1 MTKRSRTPGPRSK
14 VTPPTGISAPRPSL
28 VTLSDAETT
37 EAARLESM
45 RGSAPPER
53 VTMPAPPAA
62 IGRFSIE
69 MHVPSVEVDYRA
81 SFERGAFR
89 EGLIAAR
96 ERLSV
101 SPADTSALRI
111 AQRCEEALAE
121 QLLAVLGGLEAR
133 IELRIALADDEATA
147 RELAVQ
153 AQIEHGARSVRE
165 LLADL
170 DLPRIDALDTI
181 AALQDRGLVRVNL
194 SEQKTTTH
202 DPT

>member
-1 MTKRSRTPGPRSK
+1 MSKRSRTPGSRRK
-14 VTPPTGISAPRPSL
+14 VTPPAGMPAPRPSM

-37 EAARLESM
+37 EAARIESM
-45 RGSAPPER
+45 RGSTPPER

-121 QLLAVLGGLEAR
+121 QLLAALGGLDAVV
-133 IELRIALADDEATA
+133 ELRIALADDEGTT
-147 RELAVQ
+147 RELTVQ
-153 AQIEHGARSVRE
+153 AQLEHGARSVRG
-165 LLADL
+165 LLD
-170 DLPRIDALDTI
+170 DSELPRIDALDTI
-181 AALQDRGLVRVNL
+181 TALQDRGLVHVNL
-194 SEQKTTTH
+194 SGQKTTPH
-202 DPT
+202 EPT